1 VSTLIFFA
9 IVLLGSFALWWF
21 VFFDHEG
28 YRRSKAHST
37 PPAERDTAEE
47 PAPVWSTAQGPVLNL
62 ERGEWRRLNM
72 SGAAR

>member
-1 VSTLIFFA
+1 MTMLVFLA

-28 YRRSKAHST
+28 YQRSKAHST
-37 PPAERDTAEE
+37 PLAAEE
-47 PAPVWSTAQGPVLNL
+47 PAAVWSTAQGPVLNL